1 MNSAIEN
8 SFCDSVSNFKQLI
21 LLFMN
26 FSLKILTASCMRRH
40 AIYVKI
46 KILFLILL
54 VILRSEAGV
63 ISKLVLIK
71 EEKDI
76 P

>member
-1 MNSAIEN
+1 
-8 SFCDSVSNFKQLI
+8 
-21 LLFMN
+21 MN
-26 FSLKILTASCMRRH
+26 FSLKILTASCLRRH